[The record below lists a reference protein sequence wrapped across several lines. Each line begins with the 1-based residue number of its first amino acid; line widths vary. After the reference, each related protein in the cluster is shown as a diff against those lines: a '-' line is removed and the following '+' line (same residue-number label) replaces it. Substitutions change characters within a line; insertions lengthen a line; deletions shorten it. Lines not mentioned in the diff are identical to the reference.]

1 MQTKIQ
7 ADILATP
14 EGKEADRILRS
25 CVHCGFC
32 TATCPTYQVLG
43 DELDSP
49 RGRIYLIKEMLE
61 KGTASEK
68 TQLHLDRCLTCQSC
82 ETTCPSGVEY
92 HKLLS
97 IGRKKVDEQNSRPLP
112 ERVQRWLLRQVV
124 SRRPLFGTLLRC
136 GQLVRPLLPK
146 KLKQSVPARQS
157 IRTFQPGNHT
167 RKIILLQ
174 GCAQPSLA
182 PNINHSVTRVMD
194 ALGIET
200 LKIDNEGCCGALNH
214 HMNATE
220 QALASAKR
228 NIDAWWPYVKNET
241 AENGPLESDNTPSES
256 VEAIVISESGC
267 GSFVKEYSYL
277 LKDDVEYAA
286 KMQHIEKLTKDLSEV
301 LCQEDLSRFNSQ
313 NPQTLAFQAPCTLQ
327 HGQGITGSVEKI
339 LSALGHTLTPVAD
352 GHLCCG
358 SAGSYSILQRDLS
371 LELRERKLTNLQSG
385 SPALIASA
393 NIGCISHLRAGT
405 ETPVK
410 HWIEILA
417 SELD

>member
-1 MQTKIQ
+1 MQTKIKPE
-7 ADILATP
+7 ILATP
-14 EGKEADRILRS
+14 EGQEADRILRA

-61 KGTASEK
+61 SDSSSAK

-97 IGRKKVDEQNSRPLP
+97 IGRARVDEQNPRNPA
-112 ERVQRWLLRQVV
+112 ERCQRWLLRQIV
-124 SRRPLFGTLLRC
+124 SRRRLFGTLLRG
-136 GQLVRPLLPK
+136 GQRLRPLLPP
-146 KLKQSVPARQS
+146 KLKRSVPPAQKLAPFEPKQHS
-157 IRTFQPGNHT
+157 

-182 PNINHSVTRVMD
+182 PNINHSVARVMD

-200 LKIDNEGCCGALNH
+200 LKLSHEGCCGALSH
-214 HMNATE
+214 HMNATD
-220 QALASAKR
+220 QALAQAKR
-228 NIDAWWPYVKNET
+228 NIDSWWPFVEQKQ
-241 AENGPLESDNTPSES
+241 
-256 VEAIVISESGC
+256 VEAIVVSESGC

-277 LKDDVEYAA
+277 LKDDPHYAPKLTRIQA
-286 KMQHIEKLTKDLSEV
+286 LTKDLSEV
-301 LCQEDLSRFNSQ
+301 LCKEDLSAFNSRK
-313 NPQTLAFQAPCTLQ
+313 PQTLAFQSPCTLQ
-327 HGQGITGSVEKI
+327 HGQGIKGSVEKI
-339 LSALGHTLTPVAD
+339 LSALGHTLTPVPD

-358 SAGSYSILQRDLS
+358 SAGSYSILQRELS
-371 LELRERKLTNLQSG
+371 LELRERKLKNLHSG
-385 SPALIASA
+385 EPTLIASA

-405 ETPVK
+405 DTPVK
-410 HWIEILA
+410 HWIELLA

>member
-1 MQTKIQ
+1 MQTNIRP
-7 ADILATP
+7 DILATS
-14 EGKEADRILRS
+14 EGQEADRILRS

-61 KGTASEK
+61 SGTASEK

-97 IGRKKVDEQNSRPLP
+97 IGRQQVEEQNSRPLV
-112 ERVQRWLLRQVV
+112 ERSQRWLLRKIV
-124 SRRPLFGTLLRC
+124 SRRILFGALLRC
-136 GQLVRPLLPK
+136 GQLLRPLLPPNLK
-146 KLKQSVPARQS
+146 KVVPAANQLIPFKAKQHS
-157 IRTFQPGNHT
+157 

-182 PNINHSVTRVMD
+182 PNINHSVVRVMD
-194 ALGIET
+194 ALNIET
-200 LKIDNEGCCGALNH
+200 LRLNNEGCCGALSH

-220 QALASAKR
+220 EALAQAKR
-228 NIDAWWPYVKNET
+228 NIDTWWPHVQN
-241 AENGPLESDNTPSES
+241 ES

-267 GSFVKEYSYL
+267 GNFVKEYSYL
-277 LKDDVEYAA
+277 LKNDAEYTHKMEHIQVLA
-286 KMQHIEKLTKDLSEV
+286 KDISEV
-301 LCQEDLSRFNSQ
+301 LSKEDLSRFKSQ
-313 NPQTLAFQAPCTLQ
+313 APQTLAFQSPCTLQ
-327 HGQGITGSVEKI
+327 HGQGIKGSVEKI
-339 LSALGHTLTPVAD
+339 LTSLGHTLTSVPD

-358 SAGSYSILQRDLS
+358 SAGSYSILQRELS
-371 LELRERKLTNLQSG
+371 IELRERKLKNLHSG
-385 SPALIASA
+385 SPQVIASA

-405 ETPVK
+405 DTPVR

-417 SELD
+417 NELS

>member
-1 MQTKIQ
+1 MQTKIHP
-7 ADILATP
+7 DILATH
-14 EGKEADRILRS
+14 EGQEADRVLRS

-61 KGTASEK
+61 NGTASKK

-97 IGRKKVDEQNSRPLP
+97 IGRKMVDDQNPRPFT
-112 ERVQRWLLRQVV
+112 ERCQRWLLRQVV
-124 SRRPLFGTLLRC
+124 SHRRLFGALLRC
-136 GQLVRPLLPK
+136 GQLFRPLLPPS
-146 KLKQSVPARQS
+146 LKQSIPVREQLS
-157 IRTFQPGNHT
+157 SFQPSTHL

-182 PNINHSVTRVMD
+182 PNINHSTTRVMD

-200 LKIDNEGCCGALNH
+200 LKLDNEGCCGALSH
-214 HMNATE
+214 HMNATN
-220 QALASAKR
+220 QALESAKR
-228 NIDAWWPYVKNET
+228 NVDAWWPHVQ
-241 AENGPLESDNTPSES
+241 SDK

-267 GSFVKEYSYL
+267 GNFIKEYRDL
-277 LKDDVEYAA
+277 LKNDAEYAT
-286 KMQHIEKLTKDLSEV
+286 KMERIQRLTKDISEV
-301 LCQEDLSRFNSQ
+301 LCKEDLSPFNSKS
-313 NPQTLAFQAPCTLQ
+313 PQTLAFQSPCTLQ
-327 HGQGITGSVEKI
+327 HGQGIKGSVEKI
-339 LSALGHTLTPVAD
+339 LTSLGHKLTPVPD

-371 LELRERKLTNLQSG
+371 IELRKRKLKNLHSA
-385 SPALIASA
+385 SPTLIASA
-393 NIGCISHLRAGT
+393 NIGCISHLRTGT
-405 ETPVK
+405 DTPVK
-410 HWIEILA
+410 HWVELLA
-417 SELD
+417 EELD